1 MNIKRVY
8 LTAHPPPTHAH
19 THAHLVHTNQDER
32 LEPKF

>member
-8 LTAHPPPTHAH
+8 LTAHPSPTH

-32 LEPKF
+32 LELKL